1 MFDVAREDKLETLFR
16 ISGPVDVDESRLERI
31 LKSPATLV
39 GISDGGAHLQ
49 TFAGGDYTS
58 YFLGHWVRDKG
69 VFSLEEGVA
78 ALTSR
83 VAGFLGLDDRGT
95 LEVGKAADVVVFDPD
110 AVEPLTLLTLDDI
123 PGGGTRMTKNAR
135 GIPWVLV
142 NGEPVI
148 DDGTPT
154 GVVQRRGLAEEA
166 PLRRSVTPRPRRL
179 RLRRRRP
186 T

>member
-1 MFDVAREDKLETLFR
+1 M
-16 ISGPVDVDESRLERI
+16 
-31 LKSPATLV
+31 
-39 GISDGGAHLQ
+39 
-49 TFAGGDYTS
+49 
-58 YFLGHWVRDKG
+58 RDKG

-95 LEVGKAADVVVFDPD
+95 IEVGKAADVVVFDPD
-110 AVEPLTLLTLDDI
+110 AVEPLALLTLDDI

-142 NGEPVI
+142 NGQPVI

-154 GVVQRRGLAEEA
+154 DVVRGEV
-166 PLRRSVTPRPRRL
+166 LRKQKRRPRATAQG
-179 RLRRRRP
+179 P